1 MFHWFSVDTLL
12 LEYLFLLQQVA
23 LVFLMSCREDL
34 GLLKLQLTQFYKYK
48 QQSAREKA
56 SSSSQTFYK
65 SCILLVELFM
75 KCL

>member
-1 MFHWFSVDTLL
+1 MSQWFSVDTLL

-23 LVFLMSCREDL
+23 LVFLISHREDL